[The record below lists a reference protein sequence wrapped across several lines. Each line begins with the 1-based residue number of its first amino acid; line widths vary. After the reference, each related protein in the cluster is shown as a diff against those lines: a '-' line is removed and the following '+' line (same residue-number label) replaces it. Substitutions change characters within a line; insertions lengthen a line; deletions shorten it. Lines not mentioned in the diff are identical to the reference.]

1 MRCSRVEYRNNVEV
15 VLDNQIA
22 IIIMKPVLPETIL
35 ELKKYMES
43 VVETINAWQD
53 LEITQGKSH
62 NEQDWSVD
70 RTTGRT
76 IKVEM

>member
-1 MRCSRVEYRNNVEV
+1 MRCARVEYRNNVEV

>member
-1 MRCSRVEYRNNVEV
+1 MQCARVEHRNNVEV
-15 VLDNQIA
+15 VLENQVA
-22 IIIMKPVLPETIL
+22 VIIMKPVLPETVL

-53 LEITQGKSH
+53 LEITQGVSH
-62 NEQDWSVD
+62 NAQDWSVD
-70 RTTGRT
+70 RVTGRT